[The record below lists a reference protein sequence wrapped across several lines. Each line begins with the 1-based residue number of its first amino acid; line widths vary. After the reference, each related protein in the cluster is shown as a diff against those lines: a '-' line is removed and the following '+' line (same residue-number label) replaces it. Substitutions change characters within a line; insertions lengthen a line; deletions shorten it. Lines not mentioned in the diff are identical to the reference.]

1 MINLLYKF
9 NFRKSVEKLIESVN
23 LKLGENCENFRIV
36 QRWLVKFK
44 SADLSLK
51 NELRE
56 KSWKVSLTM
65 IFDGI
70 LLGTIYYH
78 YSSVRLNRITKKMD
92 KWVLLVD

>member
-1 MINLLYKF
+1 M
-9 NFRKSVEKLIESVN
+9 
-23 LKLGENCENFRIV
+23 
-36 QRWLVKFK
+36 KFK

-56 KSWKVSLTM
+56 KKSWKVSLTM
-65 IFDGI
+65 IFEGI

>member
-1 MINLLYKF
+1 M
-9 NFRKSVEKLIESVN
+9 
-23 LKLGENCENFRIV
+23 
-36 QRWLVKFK
+36 KFK

-56 KSWKVSLTM
+56 RSWKASLTM
-65 IFDGI
+65 IFEEI

-78 YSSVRLNRITKKMD
+78 YSPVRLNRITKKMD